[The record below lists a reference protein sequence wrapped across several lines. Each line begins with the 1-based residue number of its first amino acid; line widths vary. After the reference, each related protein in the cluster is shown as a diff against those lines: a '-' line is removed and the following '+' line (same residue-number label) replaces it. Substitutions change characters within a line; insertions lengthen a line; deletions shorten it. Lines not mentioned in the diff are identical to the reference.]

1 MNDEKNI
8 NKLLRGV
15 VVYFYVR
22 SGKQNFTV
30 RSFGPTIA
38 NLFELSYFNFTQ
50 KNFYHYNVYI
60 IMIFLISILKRHD
73 INVSKSFCFN
83 K

>member
-15 VVYFYVR
+15 VVYFWVR

-30 RSFGPTIA
+30 RSFGPTLS
-38 NLFELSYFNFTQ
+38 NLFKLSYFNFTQ
-50 KNFYHYNVYI
+50 KNFYHYNVYT
-60 IMIFLISILKRHD
+60 IMIFLNFTLKCYDTNISM
-73 INVSKSFCFN
+73 SFLF
-83 K
+83 

>member
-15 VVYFYVR
+15 VVYFCVR
-22 SGKQNFTV
+22 FGKQNFTV
-30 RSFGPTIA
+30 RSFGPTLS
-38 NLFELSYFNFTQ
+38 NLFKLSYFNFTK

-60 IMIFLISILKRHD
+60 IMIFLNFISKQYN
-73 INVSKSFCFN
+73 INVSKSYLF
-83 K
+83 

>member
-8 NKLLRGV
+8 NKLLRD
-15 VVYFYVR
+15 VR
-22 SGKQNFTV
+22 EESCRYSGKQNFTV

-38 NLFELSYFNFTQ
+38 NSFELSYFNFTK

-60 IMIFLISILKRHD
+60 IMIFLNFISKQYD
-73 INVSKSFCFN
+73 TNVSKSFCFN